1 VKPAASA
8 LENLH
13 NAGFSHGDCKWSN
26 CLWVADKLYL
36 VDLEAVSKRGKR
48 QHVDL
53 ARFTMNAEDL
63 ALPAQ
68 LFGVF
73 LNHYF
78 DSVEKTREEL
88 VPKILP
94 VLKRLRTRHQ
104 LQYGSRGHKLLGETQ
119 DDGYTSGQHRR

>member
-1 VKPAASA
+1 MRAAASILA
-8 LENLH
+8 SLH

-26 CLWVADKLYL
+26 FLWLGDEFYL
-36 VDLEAVSKRGKR
+36 VDLEAVSRCGKK

-53 ARFTMNAEDL
+53 ARFIMNAEDL
-63 ALPAQ
+63 AIPGE

-73 LNHYF
+73 LSHYF
-78 DSVEKTREEL
+78 DAVENTREQQ

-94 VLKRLRTRHQ
+94 VLKRLRARHE

-119 DDGYTSGQHRR
+119 DD